1 MDNSETC
8 QFNSRFTNNILV
20 VGQTR
25 CGKTTFVKNMGKNKI
40 FGDIDYVDWISKI
53 KLDEIRERNIRSCF
67 N

>member
-1 MDNSETC
+1 MNNNETC
-8 QFNSRFTNNILV
+8 QFNSGFTNNILV